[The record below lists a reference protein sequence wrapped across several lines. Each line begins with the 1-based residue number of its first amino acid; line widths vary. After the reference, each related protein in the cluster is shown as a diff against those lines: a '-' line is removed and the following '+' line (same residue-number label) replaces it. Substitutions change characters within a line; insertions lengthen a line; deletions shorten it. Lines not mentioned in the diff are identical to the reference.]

1 MNIAIFGDS
10 FGDDTICWKNQWQDV
25 GPSWIDYLRKFHR
38 IDNFSLGGSCLYYSK
53 KKFDSINL
61 EQYDKVIFLV
71 TESVRRY
78 QVLNDSDIDTNKN
91 WNFSTSKTRMKFYPH
106 QKEYLETIHNFFV
119 HMHNESDEYFHT
131 LMIEDIKR
139 KRPNAMLIYYEDIMK
154 ISLKEIDYWWKNK
167 YDYGKHQDARK
178 CHMCEENNLIFGKL
192 VNDSLDNKTVNIN
205 VDDYVFPTKQFS
217 YYFR

>member
-1 MNIAIFGDS
+1 
-10 FGDDTICWKNQWQDV
+10 
-25 GPSWIDYLRKFHR
+25 
-38 IDNFSLGGSCLYYSK
+38 
-53 KKFDSINL
+53 
-61 EQYDKVIFLV
+61 
-71 TESVRRY
+71 
-78 QVLNDSDIDTNKN
+78 
-91 WNFSTSKTRMKFYPH
+91 
-106 QKEYLETIHNFFV
+106 
-119 HMHNESDEYFHT
+119 
-131 LMIEDIKR
+131 
-139 KRPNAMLIYYEDIMK
+139 MK